1 MSEKGDSL
9 SWTQVCASLRFRHL
23 QFLDI
28 LGRVR
33 NLRITAEQM
42 HITQPA
48 ATKILADI
56 EAIFGARLFERLPR
70 DMRPSDLGVFV
81 LRYARAM
88 MAEGSRFVSE
98 FEALKNGGH
107 GHLTVGAISGSAAQ
121 LLTAAIREI
130 HRLRPLLVVK
140 VLEQSSDQLI
150 VWLEEKRLDLMLGRF
165 TEARH
170 QSLYDYDVLAGETVW
185 IVAGP
190 DHPLLGDGAGR
201 GLQALVD
208 WPWILYPP
216 GTALRQLFEET
227 FASAGLMAPAGR
239 VETPSF
245 FSTFELLQATNMLSL
260 QPQAIVEKY
269 VNKGLLARVPV
280 PMQGTMP
287 DYGLITRKGEAPSR
301 AMGEFIEVL
310 HQVAG
315 RQG

>member
-1 MSEKGDSL
+1 MIEKNTAL
-9 SWTQVCASLRFRHL
+9 SWDQVCASLRFRHL

-42 HITQPA
+42 HVTQPA
-48 ATKILADI
+48 ATKTLADI

-70 DMRPSDLGVFV
+70 DMRPSDLGLFV
-81 LRYARAM
+81 LRYARAT

-98 FEALKNGGH
+98 FETLKRGGH
-107 GHLTVGAISGSAAQ
+107 GHVTVGAISGSAAR
-121 LLTAAIREI
+121 LMTEAIQEI

-150 VWLEEKRLDLMLGRF
+150 VWLEEKKLDIMLGRF
-165 TEARH
+165 TQTRH
-170 QSLYDYDVLAGETVW
+170 QSLYDYETLAGETVW
-185 IVAGP
+185 IVAGAH
-190 DHPLLGDGAGR
+190 HPLLSDRAGPDL
-201 GLQALVD
+201 GALVD

-216 GTALRQLFEET
+216 ATALRQLFEET
-227 FASAGLMAPAGR
+227 FASAGLVVPAGT

-245 FSTFELLQATNMLSL
+245 FSAFELLQATPMLSM

-269 VNKGLLARVPV
+269 VDKALLGRIPV
-280 PMQGTMP
+280 PIRDTMP
-287 DYGLITRKGEAPSR
+287 DYGVITRKGEVPSR
-301 AMGEFIEVL
+301 SMREFIDIL

-315 RQG
+315 QP